1 MFQYIRVQLFK
12 WLPALIIMLVIFL
25 ISAQPS
31 SQLPNFG
38 WADYLVKKSGHAL
51 GYAVLALLYWR
62 AFDFKKE
69 KRWIAWLMAVL
80 YAVTDEFHQS
90 FVSGRHPAILDVIIF
105 DNLGALLSLWLVD
118 VYRKQKRLD
127 VINAS
132 NR

>member
-38 WADYLVKKSGHAL
+38 RADYLVKKSGHAL

-118 VYRKQKRLD
+118 VYRKQKRPD

-132 NR
+132 SR